1 MKMKKENKTLAELT
15 YEELRLPNYRNT
27 KVIGKVGD
35 INITVIDTV
44 IAAVLGGLNI
54 LLAGDT
60 GTGKTQLA
68 SDIYNYY
75 FGGNKNGIWFKARPD
90 TEIAD
95 VFVRLNKEA
104 ARKELNKASIEKLC
118 YVVDEINRA
127 PGPVQD
133 QFLGLGDANLE
144 TPDGKQ
150 IEIGRDGYSILIA
163 TANIGN
169 GEFTG
174 TFDMDRALLNRLHI
188 TFDLDYYGRNLEDE
202 FEINKEGKANPKVRK
217 AENRDITEKILKAYE
232 EIGKKVEN
240 PGIEAEVVLNYLG
253 LSLNYCK
260 KNGQKT
266 KIWPIACQDCQF
278 AGNICE
284 KIKEATPRTRRAVL
298 KYAAAL
304 EYLAELKAKSEGK
317 EIGDVDPYDLV
328 FEAFKIAGAYHGNL
342 NQTILRADYYE
353 ENARMMEDVVN
364 ELKEEFNKVKP
375 YIEASVEMAERY
387 GEIVTQFYEDANGVY
402 PVSKRFFEE
411 IGKARGL
418 KGEKLQSFI
427 KEMYNK
433 VQESRIIEPYNDDG
447 YVSLSWLPK
456 LLEKYYKIKT
466 KK

>member
-1 MKMKKENKTLAELT
+1 MKKEKENKTLEELT
-15 YEELRLPNYRNT
+15 YEELKLPNYRNT
-27 KVIGKVGD
+27 KVIGKAGD
-35 INITVIDTV
+35 INITVSDAV

-54 LLAGDT
+54 LLVGDT

-104 ARKELNKASIEKLC
+104 ARKELNKTSIKKLC

-144 TPDGKQ
+144 TPDGRQ
-150 IEIGRDGYSILIA
+150 IEIGRNGYSILIA

-202 FEINKEGKANPKVRK
+202 FEINKEGGANPKVRK
-217 AENRDITEKILKAYE
+217 AESRDISEKILKAYE
-232 EIGKKVEN
+232 EIGKRVEN
-240 PGIEAEVVLNYLG
+240 PGIEAEIVLNYLG
-253 LSLNYCK
+253 LGLNYCK
-260 KNGQKT
+260 RNRNGKKT
-266 KIWPIACQDCQF
+266 RIWPAACQDCEH
-278 AGNICE
+278 AGKICE
-284 KIKEATPRTRRAVL
+284 KIREATPRTRRAVL

-304 EYLAELKAKSEGK
+304 EYLAELKAKNEGK
-317 EIGDVDPYDLV
+317 EIGNVDPYDLV

-342 NQTILRADYYE
+342 NPIILRADYYE

-364 ELKEEFNKVKP
+364 ELKQEFDRVRL
-375 YIEASVEMAERY
+375 YIEASVDMAEKY
-387 GEIVTQFYEDANGVY
+387 GEIVTQFYEDAGKVY
-402 PVSKRFFEE
+402 PISERFFEE
-411 IGKARGL
+411 IGKAKGL

-447 YVSLSWLPK
+447 YVSLSWFPK
-456 LLEKYYKIKT
+456 LLEKHYKKE
-466 KK
+466 K